1 MNVSSCPRVPTTEV
15 VDSTLPQVPKAREP
29 LFTIKLRSLARQAAL
44 GTLLPSMCLLAD
56 EAKSMEETMRTLFL
70 AALIAGS
77 AVLTTSAP
85 AKAQVD
91 ADITIGTSSDRYDDD
106 NWQRRRD
113 RGYHRG
119 WREDRRR
126 SYTVRRTV
134 RPSYGL
140 AECRTVIRKIWRRG
154 ERVTIRRRICD

>member
-1 MNVSSCPRVPTTEV
+1 
-15 VDSTLPQVPKAREP
+15 
-29 LFTIKLRSLARQAAL
+29 
-44 GTLLPSMCLLAD
+44 MCWLAD

-85 AKAQVD
+85 ARAQVD
-91 ADITIGTSSDRYDDD
+91 ADITIGTSRDRYDDD

-126 SYTVRRTV
+126 GYTIRRTV